1 MKIFLVISSLLIIS
15 IFFFYKE
22 EPEVSDEIEIK
33 LDKKVVVKKLQKESF
48 TKTLKFSGFSEASR
62 IVIIKSQVEGKVSS
76 KSFEKGKFY
85 KAGSQLVLIDP
96 EDKIARLKEM
106 EALLNQRKKEY
117 EVAEKLF
124 KKGFRSE
131 VKLSES
137 RTNFEN
143 ALALYEKRQVE
154 LNNTKILIPFDSTIE
169 DSFIELGDYVKKGDK
184 IAKIVDLDPIFVKVN
199 VTENV
204 INNLRLNQTTSII
217 IADKYYEGLISY
229 ISKTSD
235 PLTRNFR
242 VEIKINNKQKQIISG
257 LSSEVRIDL
266 SKEDAY
272 FIPSSLISLDDQG
285 KIGIKVVQEKKVLFL
300 TIDIISDTGNGYW
313 VNSNSKNNLEER
325 LEEVKDL
332 DLGDIVCIEGILFRT
347 KTDELTIEVK
357 DFKLLTK
364 SLNPMPEKHAGLT
377 DIETIYRQRYV
388 DLMSNKD
395 SREVFVKRNKIV
407 QSIRKNLEEAGFLE
421 VETPMMHPI
430 PGGANAKPFKTHH
443 NALDKELFLRIAPEL
458 YLKRLLVGGF
468 EKVFEINRNFRNE
481 GL

>member
-22 EPEVSDEIEIK
+22 EAEVSNEIEVK

-62 IVIIKSQVEGKVSS
+62 IVMIKSQVEGKVSS

-96 EDKIARLKEM
+96 EDKIAKLKEM

-143 ALALYEKRQVE
+143 ALALYEKSQVE
-154 LNNTKILIPFDSTIE
+154 LNNTKILIPFDSAIE
-169 DSFIELGDYVKKGDK
+169 ESFIELGDYVKKGDK
-184 IAKIVDLDPIFVKVN
+184 IAKIVDLDPIFIKVN
-199 VTENV
+199 VTENE
-204 INNLRLNQTTSII
+204 INNLKLDQTTDII
-217 IADKYYEGLISY
+217 IADKSFKGLISY

-242 VEIKINNKQKQIISG
+242 VEIKVNNKQKQIISG
-257 LSSEVRIDL
+257 LSAEVRINL

-272 FIPSSLISLDDQG
+272 LIPSSLISLDDQG

-313 VNSNSKNNLEER
+313 VNSNSKYNLEDYMIISQGHEY
-325 LEEVKDL
+325 V
-332 DLGDIVCIEGILFRT
+332 IEGENVI
-347 KTDELTIEVK
+347 I
-357 DFKLLTK
+357 
-364 SLNPMPEKHAGLT
+364 
-377 DIETIYRQRYV
+377 
-388 DLMSNKD
+388 
-395 SREVFVKRNKIV
+395 
-407 QSIRKNLEEAGFLE
+407 KNS
-421 VETPMMHPI
+421 
-430 PGGANAKPFKTHH
+430 
-443 NALDKELFLRIAPEL
+443 DD
-458 YLKRLLVGGF
+458 
-468 EKVFEINRNFRNE
+468 
-481 GL
+481 

>member
-1 MKIFLVISSLLIIS
+1 VKIFLVISSLLIIS

-143 ALALYEKRQVE
+143 ALALYEKSQVE

-204 INNLRLNQTTSII
+204 INNLKLNQATSII
-217 IADKYYEGLISY
+217 IADKSYEGLISY

-242 VEIKINNKQKQIISG
+242 VEIKINNKKKQIISG

-313 VNSNSKNNLEER
+313 VNSNSKNNLEDYMLITQGHEY
-325 LEEVKDL
+325 V
-332 DLGDIVCIEGILFRT
+332 IEG
-347 KTDELTIEVK
+347 
-357 DFKLLTK
+357 
-364 SLNPMPEKHAGLT
+364 
-377 DIETIYRQRYV
+377 
-388 DLMSNKD
+388 
-395 SREVFVKRNKIV
+395 
-407 QSIRKNLEEAGFLE
+407 
-421 VETPMMHPI
+421 
-430 PGGANAKPFKTHH
+430 
-443 NALDKELFLRIAPEL
+443 
-458 YLKRLLVGGF
+458 
-468 EKVFEINRNFRNE
+468 EKVVIKNSDD
-481 GL
+481 

>member
-22 EPEVSDEIEIK
+22 EAEVSDEIEIK
-33 LDKKVVVKKLQKESF
+33 LDKKVEVKKLQKESF

-143 ALALYEKRQVE
+143 ALALYEKSQVE
-154 LNNTKILIPFDSTIE
+154 LNNTKILIPFDSSIE

-204 INNLRLNQTTSII
+204 INNLKLNQTTSII
-217 IADKYYEGLISY
+217 IANKSYEGLISY

-257 LSSEVRIDL
+257 LSSEVRIEL

-313 VNSNSKNNLEER
+313 VNSNSK
-325 LEEVKDL
+325 
-332 DLGDIVCIEGILFRT
+332 
-347 KTDELTIEVK
+347 
-357 DFKLLTK
+357 
-364 SLNPMPEKHAGLT
+364 
-377 DIETIYRQRYV
+377 
-388 DLMSNKD
+388 
-395 SREVFVKRNKIV
+395 
-407 QSIRKNLEEAGFLE
+407 KNLEDYMLITQGHEY
-421 VETPMMHPI
+421 VI
-430 PGGANAKPFKTHH
+430 
-443 NALDKELFLRIAPEL
+443 
-458 YLKRLLVGGF
+458 
-468 EKVFEINRNFRNE
+468 E
-481 GL
+481 GENVVIKNSDD

>member
-22 EPEVSDEIEIK
+22 EAEVSDEIEIK

-143 ALALYEKRQVE
+143 ALALYEKSQVE

-204 INNLRLNQTTSII
+204 INNLKLNQTPTII
-217 IADKYYEGLISY
+217 IADKSYEGLISY

-257 LSSEVRIDL
+257 LSSEARINL

-313 VNSNSKNNLEER
+313 VNSNSK
-325 LEEVKDL
+325 
-332 DLGDIVCIEGILFRT
+332 
-347 KTDELTIEVK
+347 
-357 DFKLLTK
+357 
-364 SLNPMPEKHAGLT
+364 
-377 DIETIYRQRYV
+377 
-388 DLMSNKD
+388 
-395 SREVFVKRNKIV
+395 
-407 QSIRKNLEEAGFLE
+407 KNLEDYMLITQGHEY
-421 VETPMMHPI
+421 VI
-430 PGGANAKPFKTHH
+430 
-443 NALDKELFLRIAPEL
+443 
-458 YLKRLLVGGF
+458 
-468 EKVFEINRNFRNE
+468 E
-481 GL
+481 GENVVIKNSDD

>member
-22 EPEVSDEIEIK
+22 EAEVSDEIEIK

-143 ALALYEKRQVE
+143 ALALYEKSQVE

-204 INNLRLNQTTSII
+204 INNLKLNQTTSII
-217 IADKYYEGLISY
+217 IADKSYEGLISY

-257 LSSEVRIDL
+257 LSSEARINL

-300 TIDIISDTGNGYW
+300 TIDIISDTGNGFW
-313 VNSNSKNNLEER
+313 VNSNSK
-325 LEEVKDL
+325 
-332 DLGDIVCIEGILFRT
+332 
-347 KTDELTIEVK
+347 
-357 DFKLLTK
+357 
-364 SLNPMPEKHAGLT
+364 
-377 DIETIYRQRYV
+377 
-388 DLMSNKD
+388 
-395 SREVFVKRNKIV
+395 
-407 QSIRKNLEEAGFLE
+407 KNLEDYMLITQGHEYVIKGE
-421 VETPMMHPI
+421 NVVI
-430 PGGANAKPFKTHH
+430 KNS
-443 NALDKELFLRIAPEL
+443 DD
-458 YLKRLLVGGF
+458 
-468 EKVFEINRNFRNE
+468 
-481 GL
+481 

>member
-1 MKIFLVISSLLIIS
+1 MKIFLIISSLLIIS

-22 EPEVSDEIEIK
+22 EAEISDEIEIK

-143 ALALYEKRQVE
+143 ALALYEKSQVE

-313 VNSNSKNNLEER
+313 VNTNSKNNLEDYMLITQGHEY
-325 LEEVKDL
+325 V
-332 DLGDIVCIEGILFRT
+332 IEGENVVIQ
-347 KTDELTIEVK
+347 
-357 DFKLLTK
+357 
-364 SLNPMPEKHAGLT
+364 N
-377 DIETIYRQRYV
+377 
-388 DLMSNKD
+388 SND
-395 SREVFVKRNKIV
+395 
-407 QSIRKNLEEAGFLE
+407 
-421 VETPMMHPI
+421 
-430 PGGANAKPFKTHH
+430 
-443 NALDKELFLRIAPEL
+443 
-458 YLKRLLVGGF
+458 
-468 EKVFEINRNFRNE
+468 
-481 GL
+481 

>member
-143 ALALYEKRQVE
+143 ALALYEKSQVE

-204 INNLRLNQTTSII
+204 INNLKLNQTTSII
-217 IADKYYEGLISY
+217 IADKSYEGLISY

-257 LSSEVRIDL
+257 LSSEVRINL

-313 VNSNSKNNLEER
+313 VNSNSRNNLEDYMLITQGHEY
-325 LEEVKDL
+325 V
-332 DLGDIVCIEGILFRT
+332 IEGENVVI
-347 KTDELTIEVK
+347 
-357 DFKLLTK
+357 
-364 SLNPMPEKHAGLT
+364 
-377 DIETIYRQRYV
+377 
-388 DLMSNKD
+388 
-395 SREVFVKRNKIV
+395 
-407 QSIRKNLEEAGFLE
+407 KNS
-421 VETPMMHPI
+421 
-430 PGGANAKPFKTHH
+430 
-443 NALDKELFLRIAPEL
+443 DD
-458 YLKRLLVGGF
+458 
-468 EKVFEINRNFRNE
+468 
-481 GL
+481 

>member
-22 EPEVSDEIEIK
+22 EAEVSDEIEIK

-143 ALALYEKRQVE
+143 ALALYEKSQVE

-204 INNLRLNQTTSII
+204 INNLKLNQTTSII
-217 IADKYYEGLISY
+217 IADKSYEGLISY

-242 VEIKINNKQKQIISG
+242 VEIKINNKKKQIISG
-257 LSSEVRIDL
+257 LSSEVRINL

-313 VNSNSKNNLEER
+313 VNSNSKNNLEDYMLITQGHEY
-325 LEEVKDL
+325 VM
-332 DLGDIVCIEGILFRT
+332 EGENVVI
-347 KTDELTIEVK
+347 
-357 DFKLLTK
+357 
-364 SLNPMPEKHAGLT
+364 
-377 DIETIYRQRYV
+377 
-388 DLMSNKD
+388 
-395 SREVFVKRNKIV
+395 
-407 QSIRKNLEEAGFLE
+407 KNS
-421 VETPMMHPI
+421 
-430 PGGANAKPFKTHH
+430 
-443 NALDKELFLRIAPEL
+443 DD
-458 YLKRLLVGGF
+458 
-468 EKVFEINRNFRNE
+468 
-481 GL
+481 

>member
-22 EPEVSDEIEIK
+22 EAEVSDEIEIK

-143 ALALYEKRQVE
+143 ALALYEKSQVE

-204 INNLRLNQTTSII
+204 INNLKLNQTTSII
-217 IADKYYEGLISY
+217 IADKSYEGLISY

-257 LSSEVRIDL
+257 LSSEVRINL

-313 VNSNSKNNLEER
+313 VNSNSKNNLEDYMLITQGHEY
-325 LEEVKDL
+325 V
-332 DLGDIVCIEGILFRT
+332 IEGENVVI
-347 KTDELTIEVK
+347 
-357 DFKLLTK
+357 
-364 SLNPMPEKHAGLT
+364 
-377 DIETIYRQRYV
+377 
-388 DLMSNKD
+388 
-395 SREVFVKRNKIV
+395 
-407 QSIRKNLEEAGFLE
+407 KNS
-421 VETPMMHPI
+421 
-430 PGGANAKPFKTHH
+430 
-443 NALDKELFLRIAPEL
+443 DD
-458 YLKRLLVGGF
+458 
-468 EKVFEINRNFRNE
+468 
-481 GL
+481 

>member
-143 ALALYEKRQVE
+143 ALALYEKSQVE

-204 INNLRLNQTTSII
+204 INNLKLNQTTSII
-217 IADKYYEGLISY
+217 IADKSYEGLISY

-257 LSSEVRIDL
+257 LSSEVRINL

-313 VNSNSKNNLEER
+313 VNSNSKNNLEDYMLITQGHEY
-325 LEEVKDL
+325 V
-332 DLGDIVCIEGILFRT
+332 IEGENVVI
-347 KTDELTIEVK
+347 
-357 DFKLLTK
+357 
-364 SLNPMPEKHAGLT
+364 
-377 DIETIYRQRYV
+377 
-388 DLMSNKD
+388 
-395 SREVFVKRNKIV
+395 
-407 QSIRKNLEEAGFLE
+407 KNS
-421 VETPMMHPI
+421 
-430 PGGANAKPFKTHH
+430 
-443 NALDKELFLRIAPEL
+443 DD
-458 YLKRLLVGGF
+458 
-468 EKVFEINRNFRNE
+468 
-481 GL
+481 

>member
-143 ALALYEKRQVE
+143 ALALYEKSQVE

-204 INNLRLNQTTSII
+204 INNLKLNQATSII
-217 IADKYYEGLISY
+217 IADKSYEGLISY

-242 VEIKINNKQKQIISG
+242 VEIKINNKKKQIISG
-257 LSSEVRIDL
+257 LSSEVRINL

-313 VNSNSKNNLEER
+313 VNSNSK
-325 LEEVKDL
+325 
-332 DLGDIVCIEGILFRT
+332 
-347 KTDELTIEVK
+347 
-357 DFKLLTK
+357 
-364 SLNPMPEKHAGLT
+364 
-377 DIETIYRQRYV
+377 
-388 DLMSNKD
+388 
-395 SREVFVKRNKIV
+395 
-407 QSIRKNLEEAGFLE
+407 KNLEDYMLITQGHEYVIEG
-421 VETPMMHPI
+421 
-430 PGGANAKPFKTHH
+430 
-443 NALDKELFLRIAPEL
+443 
-458 YLKRLLVGGF
+458 
-468 EKVFEINRNFRNE
+468 EKVVIKNSDD
-481 GL
+481 

>member
-22 EPEVSDEIEIK
+22 EAEVSDEIEIK

-143 ALALYEKRQVE
+143 ALALYEKSQVE

-204 INNLRLNQTTSII
+204 INNLKLNQATSII
-217 IADKYYEGLISY
+217 IADKSYEGLISY

-257 LSSEVRIDL
+257 LSSEARINL

-313 VNSNSKNNLEER
+313 VNSNSKNNLEDYMLITQGHEY
-325 LEEVKDL
+325 VM
-332 DLGDIVCIEGILFRT
+332 EGENVVI
-347 KTDELTIEVK
+347 
-357 DFKLLTK
+357 
-364 SLNPMPEKHAGLT
+364 
-377 DIETIYRQRYV
+377 
-388 DLMSNKD
+388 
-395 SREVFVKRNKIV
+395 
-407 QSIRKNLEEAGFLE
+407 KNS
-421 VETPMMHPI
+421 
-430 PGGANAKPFKTHH
+430 
-443 NALDKELFLRIAPEL
+443 DD
-458 YLKRLLVGGF
+458 
-468 EKVFEINRNFRNE
+468 
-481 GL
+481 

>member
-143 ALALYEKRQVE
+143 ALALYEKSQVE

-204 INNLRLNQTTSII
+204 INNLKLNQATSII
-217 IADKYYEGLISY
+217 IADKSYEGLISY

-242 VEIKINNKQKQIISG
+242 VEIKINNKKKQIISG
-257 LSSEVRIDL
+257 LSSEVRINL

-313 VNSNSKNNLEER
+313 VNSNSKNNLEDYMLITQGHEY
-325 LEEVKDL
+325 V
-332 DLGDIVCIEGILFRT
+332 IEGENVVIQ
-347 KTDELTIEVK
+347 
-357 DFKLLTK
+357 
-364 SLNPMPEKHAGLT
+364 N
-377 DIETIYRQRYV
+377 
-388 DLMSNKD
+388 SND
-395 SREVFVKRNKIV
+395 
-407 QSIRKNLEEAGFLE
+407 
-421 VETPMMHPI
+421 
-430 PGGANAKPFKTHH
+430 
-443 NALDKELFLRIAPEL
+443 
-458 YLKRLLVGGF
+458 
-468 EKVFEINRNFRNE
+468 
-481 GL
+481 

>member
-22 EPEVSDEIEIK
+22 EAEVSDEIEIK

-143 ALALYEKRQVE
+143 ALALYEKSQVE

-204 INNLRLNQTTSII
+204 INNLKLNQTTSII
-217 IADKYYEGLISY
+217 IADKSYEGLISY

-257 LSSEVRIDL
+257 LSSEVKINL

-313 VNSNSKNNLEER
+313 VNSNSKNNLEDYMLITQGHEY
-325 LEEVKDL
+325 V
-332 DLGDIVCIEGILFRT
+332 IEGENVVI
-347 KTDELTIEVK
+347 
-357 DFKLLTK
+357 
-364 SLNPMPEKHAGLT
+364 
-377 DIETIYRQRYV
+377 
-388 DLMSNKD
+388 
-395 SREVFVKRNKIV
+395 
-407 QSIRKNLEEAGFLE
+407 KNS
-421 VETPMMHPI
+421 
-430 PGGANAKPFKTHH
+430 
-443 NALDKELFLRIAPEL
+443 DD
-458 YLKRLLVGGF
+458 
-468 EKVFEINRNFRNE
+468 
-481 GL
+481 

>member
-1 MKIFLVISSLLIIS
+1 MKIFLFIFSLLIIS

-22 EPEVSDEIEIK
+22 ETEVSDEIEIK
-33 LDKKVVVKKLQKESF
+33 LNKKVVVKKLQKESF

-143 ALALYEKRQVE
+143 ALALYEKSQVE

-204 INNLRLNQTTSII
+204 INNLKLNQTTSII
-217 IADKYYEGLISY
+217 IADKSYEGLISY

-257 LSSEVRIDL
+257 LSSEARINL

-313 VNSNSKNNLEER
+313 VNSNSKNNLEDYMLITQGHE
-325 LEEVKDL
+325 
-332 DLGDIVCIEGILFRT
+332 
-347 KTDELTIEVK
+347 
-357 DFKLLTK
+357 
-364 SLNPMPEKHAGLT
+364 
-377 DIETIYRQRYV
+377 YV
-388 DLMSNKD
+388 IKGEN
-395 SREVFVKRNKIV
+395 VVI
-407 QSIRKNLEEAGFLE
+407 KNS
-421 VETPMMHPI
+421 
-430 PGGANAKPFKTHH
+430 
-443 NALDKELFLRIAPEL
+443 DD
-458 YLKRLLVGGF
+458 
-468 EKVFEINRNFRNE
+468 
-481 GL
+481 

>member
-22 EPEVSDEIEIK
+22 EAEVSDEIEIK

-143 ALALYEKRQVE
+143 ALALYEKSQVE

-204 INNLRLNQTTSII
+204 INNLKLNQTTSII
-217 IADKYYEGLISY
+217 IADKSYEGLISY

-257 LSSEVRIDL
+257 LSSEVRINL

-313 VNSNSKNNLEER
+313 VNSNSK
-325 LEEVKDL
+325 
-332 DLGDIVCIEGILFRT
+332 
-347 KTDELTIEVK
+347 
-357 DFKLLTK
+357 
-364 SLNPMPEKHAGLT
+364 
-377 DIETIYRQRYV
+377 
-388 DLMSNKD
+388 
-395 SREVFVKRNKIV
+395 
-407 QSIRKNLEEAGFLE
+407 KNLEDYMLITQGHEYVIKGE
-421 VETPMMHPI
+421 NVVI
-430 PGGANAKPFKTHH
+430 KNS
-443 NALDKELFLRIAPEL
+443 DD
-458 YLKRLLVGGF
+458 
-468 EKVFEINRNFRNE
+468 
-481 GL
+481 

>member
-22 EPEVSDEIEIK
+22 EAEVSDEIDIK
-33 LDKKVVVKKLQKESF
+33 LDKKVVVKNLQKESF

-143 ALALYEKRQVE
+143 ALALYEKSQVE

-204 INNLRLNQTTSII
+204 INNLKLNQTTSII
-217 IADKYYEGLISY
+217 IADKSYEGLISY

-242 VEIKINNKQKQIISG
+242 VEIKINNKKKQIISG
-257 LSSEVRIDL
+257 LSSEVRIEL

-272 FIPSSLISLDDQG
+272 IIPSS
-285 KIGIKVVQEKKVLFL
+285 
-300 TIDIISDTGNGYW
+300 
-313 VNSNSKNNLEER
+313 
-325 LEEVKDL
+325 
-332 DLGDIVCIEGILFRT
+332 
-347 KTDELTIEVK
+347 
-357 DFKLLTK
+357 
-364 SLNPMPEKHAGLT
+364 
-377 DIETIYRQRYV
+377 
-388 DLMSNKD
+388 
-395 SREVFVKRNKIV
+395 
-407 QSIRKNLEEAGFLE
+407 
-421 VETPMMHPI
+421 
-430 PGGANAKPFKTHH
+430 
-443 NALDKELFLRIAPEL
+443 
-458 YLKRLLVGGF
+458 
-468 EKVFEINRNFRNE
+468 
-481 GL
+481 

>member
-22 EPEVSDEIEIK
+22 EAEVSDEIEIK

-143 ALALYEKRQVE
+143 ALALYEKSQVE

-204 INNLRLNQTTSII
+204 INNLKLNQTTSII
-217 IADKYYEGLISY
+217 IADKSYEGLISY

-257 LSSEVRIDL
+257 LSSEARINL

-313 VNSNSKNNLEER
+313 VNSNSK
-325 LEEVKDL
+325 
-332 DLGDIVCIEGILFRT
+332 
-347 KTDELTIEVK
+347 
-357 DFKLLTK
+357 
-364 SLNPMPEKHAGLT
+364 
-377 DIETIYRQRYV
+377 
-388 DLMSNKD
+388 
-395 SREVFVKRNKIV
+395 
-407 QSIRKNLEEAGFLE
+407 KNLEDYMLITQGHEYVITGE
-421 VETPMMHPI
+421 NVVI
-430 PGGANAKPFKTHH
+430 KNS
-443 NALDKELFLRIAPEL
+443 DD
-458 YLKRLLVGGF
+458 
-468 EKVFEINRNFRNE
+468 
-481 GL
+481 